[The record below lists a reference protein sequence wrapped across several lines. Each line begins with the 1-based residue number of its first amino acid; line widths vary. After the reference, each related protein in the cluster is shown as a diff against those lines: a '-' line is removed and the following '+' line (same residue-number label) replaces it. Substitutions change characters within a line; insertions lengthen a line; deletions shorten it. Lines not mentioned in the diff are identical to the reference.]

1 MNQTINEGGIAS
13 FNCQA
18 SGEPLPTISW
28 YFNGVALD
36 DSNTAKYT
44 ITDRLLP
51 NANMSVLNI
60 MDVESSDSG
69 TYTCNATNVVSTD
82 TSSGVLIVNG
92 QLYTTYAYCYK
103 VHKNL
108 KLVPNQ
114 SLFCRKIG
122 LSYSLF
128 AMDKTQLIYFSYW

>member
-28 YFNGVALD
+28 YFNGLALD
-36 DSNTAKYT
+36 DSNTAKYM
-44 ITDRLLP
+44 ITDRMLP

-82 TSSGVLIVNG
+82 TSFGVLIVNG
-92 QLYTTYAYCYK
+92 
-103 VHKNL
+103 
-108 KLVPNQ
+108 
-114 SLFCRKIG
+114 
-122 LSYSLF
+122 
-128 AMDKTQLIYFSYW
+128 